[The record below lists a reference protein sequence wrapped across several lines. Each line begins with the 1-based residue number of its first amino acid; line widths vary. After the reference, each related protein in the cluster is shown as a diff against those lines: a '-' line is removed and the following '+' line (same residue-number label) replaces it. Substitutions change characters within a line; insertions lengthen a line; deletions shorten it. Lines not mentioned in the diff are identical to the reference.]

1 MSGELRTQGTQ
12 VWVLD
17 DTATVISVLEIPNV
31 SDVGE
36 FGPQA
41 DDIDVTNLM
50 STAKEYLV
58 GLPDNGEA
66 TLQINFN
73 PQDPVHQFLNDL
85 AGTQTRLQ
93 FMVGL
98 SDGTAA
104 PTNVGG
110 TLTTPTART
119 TAKFEASVKSF
130 RGSIK
135 ANDADRATCS
145 LRISGAITWHYK
157 P

>member
-12 VWVLD
+12 IWVLD
-17 DTATVISVLEIPNV
+17 DTATVVSVLEIDNV

-41 DDIDVTNLM
+41 DDIDVTNLK

-73 PQDPVHQFLNDL
+73 PQDPVHQFLNDH
-85 AGTQTRLQ
+85 AGTSTRLQ

-104 PTNVGG
+104 PTNVAGV
-110 TLTTPTART
+110 LTTPTNRT
-119 TAKFEASVKSF
+119 TAKFTASVKSF

-145 LRISGAITWHYK
+145 LRISGAITWHYH

>member
-17 DTATVISVLEIPNV
+17 DSHTVVSVLEITNV

-41 DDIDVTNLM
+41 DDIDKTNLM

-73 PQDPVHQFLNDL
+73 PQDPVHQFLNDN
-85 AGTQTRLQ
+85 AGAAPQYQ

-110 TLTTPTART
+110 TLTTPVART
-119 TAKFEASVKSF
+119 TAKFIASVKSF

-135 ANDADRATCS
+135 TNDLDRVTCS